1 MFKMV
6 KNIEVF
12 EPSNKATKHTK
23 ERQKRLAL
31 ANQLIISESAKV
43 IQYSICD
50 TEHKNGL
57 EVHVVYNNGIVFIYN
72 MESRKLIT
80 VLIARVPQIER
91 YNVAITK
98 TMRKKI
104 NMHVAQGYN
113 NIAF

>member
-1 MFKMV
+1 MFKVV

-12 EPSNKATKHTK
+12 ESSNATKHTE
-23 ERQKRLAL
+23 ERQKRIAL
-31 ANQLIISESAKV
+31 AKQLIISESAKV

-80 VLIARVPQIER
+80 VLIARIPQIER
-91 YNVAITK
+91 YNVTITK
-98 TMRKKI
+98 TMRQKI
-104 NMHVAQGYN
+104 KSHIKQGYN